1 MTQLSPDEF
10 AALVKLLSHLDAF
23 RTETSRWRLVDDVL
37 AGTPREND
45 ARSALD
51 LSGAPRQAAVSLL
64 KSFQAW
70 GPGAGDQQDLLNL
83 LAQKLL
89 AGYVFDPEP
98 VAFLQ
103 DLCRRPADPETLN
116 QAVQTYTHELR
127 RAVKADLLEK
137 LFVEETGDKQTLAAP
152 IDPAFAGLLDYDL
165 GWLEAMHTA
174 STAEVTGR
182 DRDETD
188 AIDNVRAHLL
198 HHVER
203 GVLLGEPGSG
213 KTWTLLLV
221 LCDAGRGWQVSDETT
236 RIAVLVKLNQF
247 KGLDPATQAPLAFA
261 EFVRRSAGGLAPYL
275 PYLARQKRLLLLCDA
290 LNEMPRA
297 TADGRDLLAE
307 VTGYLEKLPYF
318 IVSCRYHDYKN
329 DLQTL
334 YPLAQVRLRDLDLP
348 AIRTFISN
356 YSPSEPAAAVL
367 WDKMGGSDDLLE
379 AWKEWDK
386 QTFWD
391 AQADVHRWKKG
402 YDAWR
407 AMHSGAR
414 LIPLCRKPYM
424 GFLLTSIYRADGEIP
439 ANRSALFGGFVAKL
453 LEREKGNAA
462 KRGQPFPDFAAIIA
476 ALTDLAGA
484 LQAAQG
490 TTLPAK
496 ALPPAIEP
504 RLLDAA
510 EAASLLEFDG
520 TSWRFSHQLLQEYF
534 AARILLAAMEQ
545 GQNPAGILDGSW
557 GDNGAKLSP
566 PDPPKGGER
575 GQIPPSGGLGGPA
588 PATNLRP
595 SPWWE
600 PGVWRETAVILGEV
614 ADPNEVAIW
623 LAPYSPE
630 LARIVLFENAEVQA
644 GHISPSTAARTAIID
659 EAWAKGAA
667 KDPIERAAAYR
678 VLGHPAI
685 DADRR
690 PGVHVFVRQDG
701 VTLPDI
707 DWVPIPDDGEWIYQ
721 DQKHP
726 GLPPFEISRYPIT
739 YAQFQTFIDDSEGF
753 KDRRWWDG
761 LADEEYRRSIQN
773 EPGKQTF
780 KFSNHPR
787 ERVTWYDAVAFCR
800 WLSWR
805 LGCGYSLYD
814 IVAWAVRLP
823 TELEW
828 EKAAR
833 GPDGRE
839 YPYAGEF
846 DAMKG
851 NTSATGIGR
860 TSAVGLFPEGTSPYG
875 VEDMSG
881 NVLEWCL
888 TDYRYPVADVA
899 KENIHTRAWRV
910 ERGGCWRFNRYDACA
925 SCRGFDHSST
935 DNDSLG
941 FRVCRPPSQ

>member
-1 MTQLSPDEF
+1 MTELYPSDEGSPWETPRTGAPEKRANIQKFHIKNIRTLLTESFTDGELRRLCYDEPDFRAVYDQLSQGMGKDQVIDRLIEYAERQERF
-10 AALVKLLSHLDAF
+10 AKLLDL
-23 RTETSRWRLVDDVL
+23 TKELNPKGYETYQPYTILTNS
-37 AGTPREND
+37 
-45 ARSALD
+45 
-51 LSGAPRQAAVSLL
+51 
-64 KSFQAW
+64 
-70 GPGAGDQQDLLNL
+70 
-83 LAQKLL
+83 
-89 AGYVFDPEP
+89 
-98 VAFLQ
+98 
-103 DLCRRPADPETLN
+103 PASPPSPETLN
-116 QAVQTYTHELR
+116 QAVQTYTQALR

-182 DRDETD
+182 DRDATG
-188 AIDNVRAHLL
+188 AVDNVRDHLL

-221 LCDAGRGWQVSDETT
+221 LLDAGRGWQAADETT

-247 KGLDPATQAPLAFA
+247 KGIDPATQAPLAFA

-275 PYLARQKRLLLLCDA
+275 PYLARRKRLLLLGDA

-307 VTGYLEKLPYF
+307 VTGYLAKQPYF

-329 DLQTL
+329 DLQPL

-356 YSPSEPAAAVL
+356 YSPSEQEAVVL
-367 WDKMGGSDDLLE
+367 WAKMGGSDDLLK

-391 AQADVHRWKKG
+391 AQAQVDWRKINYRDWQ
-402 YDAWR
+402 AWR

-424 GFLLTSIYRADGEIP
+424 GFLLTSIYRAGGEIP

-453 LEREKGNAA
+453 LEREQGNAA
-462 KRGQPFPDFAAIIA
+462 KRGQTFPDFAAIIA

-484 LQAAQG
+484 LQTAQG

-520 TSWRFSHQLLQEYF
+520 ASWRFSHQLLQEYF
-534 AARILLAAMEQ
+534 AARILLDAMEQ
-545 GQNPAGILDGSW
+545 GQNPAALLDGSW

-595 SPWWE
+595 APWWD

-623 LAPYSPE
+623 LAP
-630 LARIVLFENAEVQA
+630 
-644 GHISPSTAARTAIID
+644 
-659 EAWAKGAA
+659 
-667 KDPIERAAAYR
+667 
-678 VLGHPAI
+678 
-685 DADRR
+685 
-690 PGVHVFVRQDG
+690 
-701 VTLPDI
+701 
-707 DWVPIPDDGEWIYQ
+707 
-721 DQKHP
+721 
-726 GLPPFEISRYPIT
+726 
-739 YAQFQTFIDDSEGF
+739 
-753 KDRRWWDG
+753 
-761 LADEEYRRSIQN
+761 
-773 EPGKQTF
+773 
-780 KFSNHPR
+780 
-787 ERVTWYDAVAFCR
+787 
-800 WLSWR
+800 
-805 LGCGYSLYD
+805 
-814 IVAWAVRLP
+814 
-823 TELEW
+823 
-828 EKAAR
+828 
-833 GPDGRE
+833 
-839 YPYAGEF
+839 
-846 DAMKG
+846 
-851 NTSATGIGR
+851 
-860 TSAVGLFPEGTSPYG
+860 
-875 VEDMSG
+875 
-881 NVLEWCL
+881 
-888 TDYRYPVADVA
+888 
-899 KENIHTRAWRV
+899 
-910 ERGGCWRFNRYDACA
+910 
-925 SCRGFDHSST
+925 
-935 DNDSLG
+935 
-941 FRVCRPPSQ
+941 